1 MTRDGS
7 EVPHHTSPSV
17 ILRHLLKPSVGAETA
32 PAVVSALG
40 GGKKNLVAISKR
52 LIHSPKSGKN
62 FREVEKCFFLMPTCN
77 FQFFLLKRC
86 TVLFS
91 LSHRQAG
98 LQGVTSDLQNVFRFG
113 VRPPKIL

>member
-52 LIHSPKSGKN
+52 LIHSPKSGEN
-62 FREVEKCFFLMPTCN
+62 LREVEKCFF
-77 FQFFLLKRC
+77 FD
-86 TVLFS
+86 V
-91 LSHRQAG
+91 
-98 LQGVTSDLQNVFRFG
+98 DL
-113 VRPPKIL
+113 